1 MSILRRKTRASRL
14 QRIAAAITAVAF
26 SVLVSVAA
34 GHLHVG
40 ADQDEACSICAAFG
54 IGKLKGPTPSVA
66 VPAPVVVT
74 YFRQE
79 TLHPS
84 PLAHHV
90 VVVVVLPPSCGPP
103 LVA

>member
-1 MSILRRKTRASRL
+1 MSILRRTTRASRL
-14 QRIAAAITAVAF
+14 QRIAAAIIAVAF
-26 SVLVSVAA
+26 AILVSVAA
-34 GHLHVG
+34 SHLHLG

-54 IGKLKGPTPSVA
+54 IGKVKGPTPNVV

-74 YFRQE
+74 YLRQE
-79 TLHPS
+79 TQSAP
-84 PLAHHV
+84 PLAHN